1 MFTFY
6 GPYRE
11 RKKYSYIVGKK
22 QRTRIANIS
31 SEAKALGQ
39 EFATLLKL
47 YKIINIALEVC
58 KAAYLFA
65 LESAFF

>member
-1 MFTFY
+1 MALTVK
-6 GPYRE
+6 E
-11 RKKYSYIVGKK
+11 INTVTLTGKK
-22 QRTRIANIS
+22 QRARIANIS

-47 YKIINIALEVC
+47 YNIINVFLGVW
-58 KAAYLFA
+58 KAAHLFA